1 MLLTITL
8 ILTGL
13 VALNLV
19 LLKFSCNKTIKAK
32 KVDKKPILLRTR
44 IIIPSSDRTLAPTGS

>member
-19 LLKFSCNKTIKAK
+19 LLKFSCNKTIKDK
-32 KVDKKPILLRTR
+32 KVDKKPIILRTR
-44 IIIPSSDRTLAPTGS
+44 IIIPSTDQILAPTGS